1 MATDDLHGNVP
12 DKAATC
18 LLIIDM
24 INEFAFPGA
33 EQMLPRALAAAKRIA
48 RLKRRAAGAGVPIIY
63 VNDNF
68 GKWQY
73 DFKKLIGHCLQGHCR
88 GQQIVELLRPAEND
102 YFVLKP
108 KHSAFFCTPL
118 ELVLRFL
125 GARRLVL
132 TGVAGNSCV
141 LYTAGDAYMR
151 DFELVVPSDCVAS
164 LNSDDNR
171 QALDHMKTML
181 KAEIEP
187 STSPDSA
194 AGVIMPDGGQDEAE
208 SIGPAD
214 AHRVTFEQHAP

>member
-33 EQMLPRALAAAKRIA
+33 EQMLASTVAVAKRIA
-48 RLKRRAAGAGVPIIY
+48 RLKSRAKSAGIPVVY

-73 DFKKLIGHCLQGHCR
+73 DFNKLIGHCLQGHCR
-88 GQQIVELLRPAEND
+88 GQQIVELLRPAEDD

-108 KHSAFFCTPL
+108 KHSGFFCTPL

-125 GARRLVL
+125 GARRLIL

-164 LNSDDNR
+164 LNPEDNS
-171 QALDHMKTML
+171 QALDHMKNML
-181 KAEIEP
+181 NAEIEP
-187 STSPDSA
+187 STNPDST
-194 AGVIMPDGGQDEAE
+194 VSTIMADGRETVGQN
-208 SIGPAD
+208 
-214 AHRVTFEQHAP
+214 RRK

>member
-1 MATDDLHGNVP
+1 M
-12 DKAATC
+12 
-18 LLIIDM
+18 LIIDM

-33 EQMLPRALAAAKRIA
+33 EQMLASTVGVAKRIA
-48 RLKRRAAGAGVPIIY
+48 RLKSRAKSAGIPVVY

-73 DFKKLIGHCLQGHCR
+73 DFNKLIGHCLQGHCR
-88 GQQIVELLRPAEND
+88 GQQIVELLRPAEDD

-108 KHSAFFCTPL
+108 KHSGFFCTPL

-125 GARRLVL
+125 GARRLIL

-164 LNSDDNR
+164 LNPEDNS
-171 QALDHMKTML
+171 QALDHMKNML
-181 KAEIEP
+181 NAEIEP
-187 STSPDSA
+187 STNPDST
-194 AGVIMPDGGQDEAE
+194 VSTIMADGRETVGQN
-208 SIGPAD
+208 
-214 AHRVTFEQHAP
+214 RRK

>member
-33 EQMLPRALAAAKRIA
+33 EQMLASTVAVAKRIA
-48 RLKRRAAGAGVPIIY
+48 RLKSRAKSAGIPVVY

-73 DFKKLIGHCLQGHCR
+73 DFNKLIGHCLQGHCR
-88 GQQIVELLRPAEND
+88 GQQIVELLRPAEDD

-108 KHSAFFCTPL
+108 KHSGFFCTPL

-125 GARRLVL
+125 GARRLIL

-164 LNSDDNR
+164 LNPEDNS
-171 QALDHMKTML
+171 QALDHMKNML
-181 KAEIEP
+181 NAEIEP
-187 STSPDSA
+187 STKPDST
-194 AGVIMPDGGQDEAE
+194 VSTIMADGRETVGQN
-208 SIGPAD
+208 
-214 AHRVTFEQHAP
+214 RRK

>member
-18 LLIIDM
+18 MLIIDM

-33 EQMLPRALAAAKRIA
+33 EQMLASTVAVAKRIA
-48 RLKRRAAGAGVPIIY
+48 RLKSRAKSAGIPVVY

-73 DFKKLIGHCLQGHCR
+73 DFNKLIGHCLQGHCG
-88 GQQIVELLRPAEND
+88 GQQIVELLRPAEDD

-108 KHSAFFCTPL
+108 KHSGFFCTPL

-125 GARRLVL
+125 GARRLIL

-164 LNSDDNR
+164 LNPEDNS
-171 QALDHMKTML
+171 QALDHMKNML
-181 KAEIEP
+181 NAEIEP
-187 STSPDSA
+187 STNPDSTV
-194 AGVIMPDGGQDEAE
+194 GTIMADGRETVGQN
-208 SIGPAD
+208 
-214 AHRVTFEQHAP
+214 RRK

>member
-18 LLIIDM
+18 MLIIDM

-33 EQMLPRALAAAKRIA
+33 EQMLASTVAVAKRIA
-48 RLKRRAAGAGVPIIY
+48 RLKSRAKSAGIPVVY

-73 DFKKLIGHCLQGHCR
+73 DFNKLIGHCLQGHCR
-88 GQQIVELLRPAEND
+88 GQQIVELLRPAEDD

-108 KHSAFFCTPL
+108 KHSGFFCTPL

-125 GARRLVL
+125 GARRLIL

-164 LNSDDNR
+164 LNPEDNS
-171 QALDHMKTML
+171 QALDHMKNML
-181 KAEIEP
+181 NAEIEP
-187 STSPDSA
+187 STNPDSM
-194 AGVIMPDGGQDEAE
+194 VSTIMADGRETVGQN
-208 SIGPAD
+208 
-214 AHRVTFEQHAP
+214 RRK